1 MRRAL
6 SQAAASSA
14 AGPRMTCAT
23 SARTSTNARALLG
36 RLQRAASQQQQRHVL
51 VVVRLFASDVN
62 CLLHRTY
69 QGYEEDWRLP
79 PLPAAAILS
88 LSPAASTPAAEATT
102 ALQPRRRRWGRL
114 LRAFLRACQVTLV
127 LSPLLATFPV
137 MYVTRSV
144 FPWLR
149 RQWWA
154 CALWSIEALGPCMVK
169 FMQWAST
176 RRDILAPEVCDLLEP
191 IQWQTRPHTW
201 TQTLQALATLRPDW
215 EKVLTIDTG
224 ADCMLGSGSVAQV
237 YRATTTVRLEGEEGD
252 PTAPPPAPRVV
263 AVKVIHP
270 GVKRQ
275 IEADLEL
282 LRLGAWVVELTGH
295 LQWWSVRDFVEEFA
309 EIMHMQLDLRSEAR
323 ALDRFRANFKGRTDI
338 VFPEPLWP
346 LVNEFV
352 LVEDYVGGL
361 PISQILKD
369 PAWPVK
375 EKKAIARSGLD
386 AFLKMV
392 FLDNFVHGD
401 LHPGNIFVHPQT
413 VAHHTGK
420 PHLTFI
426 DAGIVTELTPQD
438 RRNFVDLFYAIA
450 TGKGEAAGRLM
461 IERARDHQCEDS
473 EGFCKG
479 IARIVEEATAG
490 HHLQLGKI
498 RVGFLIQKVLALC
511 IQYKVKL
518 ESNFASTLLAI
529 GVLEGV
535 GRSLD
540 PDLDILMAATP
551 VIVKSQY
558 FQSKKA

>member
-1 MRRAL
+1 MAMRRAL
-6 SQAAASSA
+6 TA
-14 AGPRMTCAT
+14 AGPRIIYAT
-23 SARTSTNARALLG
+23 TARTSTNSSTRVLLE
-36 RLQRAASQQQQRHVL
+36 RLQCAVVRLHQQFNAL

-62 CLLHRTY
+62 CLFNRTY
-69 QGYEEDWRLP
+69 KCYEEDWCVPTLS
-79 PLPAAAILS
+79 AAAILS
-88 LSPAASTPAAEATT
+88 VSPATTITTTEAST
-102 ALQPRRRRWGRL
+102 ALQTRRQRWARL
-114 LRAFLRACQVTLV
+114 WRAFIRGCQVSLV
-127 LSPLLATFPV
+127 LSPLLATFPF

-144 FPWLR
+144 FPWFR
-149 RQWWA
+149 RKWWT

-176 RRDILAPEVCDLLEP
+176 RRDILATEVCDLLEP

-201 TQTLQALATLRPDW
+201 AKTLQALATLRCDW
-215 EKVLTIDTG
+215 EKVLTIDQGNG
-224 ADCMLGSGSVAQV
+224 AMLGSGSVAQV
-237 YRATTTVRLEGEEGD
+237 YRATTTVQPGREEGD

-282 LRLGAWVVELTGH
+282 FRLGAWLVEMTGH

-309 EIMHMQLDLRSEAR
+309 EIMHMQLDLRSEAK
-323 ALDRFRANFKGRTDI
+323 ALDRFRENFKARTDI

-352 LVEDYVGGL
+352 LVEDYVGGV

-369 PAWPVK
+369 PAWPVA

-401 LHPGNIFVHPQT
+401 LHPGNIFVHPAT
-413 VAHHTGK
+413 SAHKGK
-420 PHLTFI
+420 PYLTFI
-426 DAGIVTELTPQD
+426 DAGIVTELSSQD

-461 IERARDHQCEDS
+461 IDRARDHACVDP
-473 EGFCKG
+473 EGFSKG

-490 HHLQLGKI
+490 HNLQLGKI

-540 PDLDILMAATP
+540 PNLDILTAATP
-551 VIVKSQY
+551 IIVKSQY

>member
-6 SQAAASSA
+6 SA
-14 AGPRMTCAT
+14 AGPRIAYVTT
-23 SARTSTNARALLG
+23 ARTSTNHNARVLLG
-36 RLQRAASQQQQRHVL
+36 CLQRAASRHHQQQHVL

-62 CLLHRTY
+62 CLLNRTY
-69 QGYEEDWRLP
+69 KGYEEDWGVP
-79 PLPAAAILS
+79 ALPAAAILS
-88 LSPAASTPAAEATT
+88 LSPVTTTTTTEAST
-102 ALQPRRRRWGRL
+102 ALQSRRRRWAHL
-114 LRAFLRACQVTLV
+114 WRAFLRACQVTFV
-127 LSPLLATFPV
+127 LSPLLATLPV

-144 FPWLR
+144 FPWFR

-201 TQTLQALATLRPDW
+201 AQTLQALATLRSDW
-215 EKVLTIDTG
+215 EKVLTIEKG
-224 ADCMLGSGSVAQV
+224 NCAMLGSGSVAQV
-237 YRATTTVRLEGEEGD
+237 YRATTTVLPAGEEGD

-282 LRLGAWVVELTGH
+282 LRLGAWLVELTGH

-323 ALDRFRANFKGRTDI
+323 ALDRFRANFEGRTDI
-338 VFPEPLWP
+338 VFPQPLRP

-352 LVEDYVGGL
+352 LVEEYVGGV

-401 LHPGNIFVHPQT
+401 LHPGNIFVHPAT
-413 VAHHTGK
+413 AAHGGK

-450 TGKGEAAGRLM
+450 TGKGETAGRLM
-461 IERARDHQCEDS
+461 IERARDHQCEDP
-473 EGFCKG
+473 EGFSKG

-551 VIVKSQY
+551 VILKSQY
-558 FQSKKA
+558 FQSKEV